1 MITRADVRFRGRV
14 QGVHFR
20 NFTRKYAKRLQ
31 VSGWVRNL
39 PDGSVEALFE
49 GEDGAI
55 NEVIR
60 MLTEEQPYA
69 QVEHVDVIWSRPL
82 NEFPNF
88 EIH

>member
-1 MITRADVRFRGRV
+1 
-14 QGVHFR
+14 
-20 NFTRKYAKRLQ
+20 
-31 VSGWVRNL
+31 
-39 PDGSVEALFE
+39 VEALFE

-69 QVEHVDVIWSRPL
+69 QVEHVDVIWSRSL

>member
-1 MITRADVRFRGRV
+1 
-14 QGVHFR
+14 VHFR
-20 NFTRKYAKRLQ
+20 NFTRKYAKRMQ

-69 QVEHVDVIWSRPL
+69 HVEHVDVIWSRSL